1 MTEIQNYREKS
12 KMETTLTST
21 EKVVNMLK
29 DIDGNFERTAQKASL
44 NYDRSTLAKIIRK
57 GYVAVIGD
65 KVTRKYHALN
75 YGNYN

>member
-1 MTEIQNYREKS
+1 MTENLKQTEKS

>member
-1 MTEIQNYREKS
+1 
-12 KMETTLTST
+12 METTLTST

-57 GYVAVIGD
+57 GYVAVIGN
-65 KVTRKYHALN
+65 KVTRNGYGMN
-75 YGNYN
+75 YGIYT